1 VQKSESGSPTRLHSR
16 EVTMVWVLVLVI
28 GSGAAPGGVE
38 AAGGHI
44 EKIVYYTTEQ
54 DCETEA
60 EKFRKLI
67 SGPRVPLAFCVAA
80 PSPTHII
87 GR

>member
-1 VQKSESGSPTRLHSR
+1 
-16 EVTMVWVLVLVI
+16 MVWVLVLVI

-44 EKIVYYTTEQ
+44 EKVVYYTTEQ

-80 PSPTHII
+80 PGPTHII

>member
-1 VQKSESGSPTRLHSR
+1 
-16 EVTMVWVLVLVI
+16 MVWVLVLVI

-44 EKIVYYTTEQ
+44 EKIAFYPAEQ
-54 DCETEA
+54 DCEREA

-67 SGPRVPLAFCVAA
+67 SGPRVPLAFCIAV
-80 PSPTHII
+80 PSPANIV
-87 GR
+87 GK